1 MKQLLILISVILL
14 SSCAG
19 VTYISTP
26 QTVALNQGNF
36 KMVKTATAS
45 ATAYYVLG
53 IGGFSE
59 EANADVVEKMMEE
72 AKLQPN
78 QALADIR
85 VKTTCKCYLGV
96 VVVRTLTASATVVEF
111 TDSVTGV
118 FLSKDVVSDDSL
130 DQTERE
136 AKLKRLLE
144 ISTSLSNGSVS
155 DLETIKAEVLVI
167 GEWYDE
173 NGYYKTVE
181 WNEYKKV
188 LELIQ
193 KMNKK

>member
-1 MKQLLILISVILL
+1 MKKFLILISVIFL

-59 EANADVVEKMMEE
+59 EANADVVEKLIEE
-72 AKLQPN
+72 ARLQPN

-118 FLSKDVVSDDSL
+118 FLSRDVVSDDSL

-136 AKLKRLLE
+136 TKLKRLLE
-144 ISTSLSNGSVS
+144 ISTALSGGSVN
-155 DLETIKAEVLVI
+155 DVETIRSEVAI
-167 GEWYDE
+167 IERWYNE
-173 NGYYKTVE
+173 NGFYKPIE
-181 WNEYKKV
+181 WNELKKV
-188 LELIQ
+188 KDLLSQ
-193 KMNKK
+193 GD

>member
-1 MKQLLILISVILL
+1 MKKLLILISVVLL

-36 KMVKTATAS
+36 KMVKTATA
-45 ATAYYVLG
+45 TAYYVLG

-59 EANADVVEKMMEE
+59 EANADVVEKLIEE
-72 AKLQPN
+72 ARLQPN

-118 FLSKDVVSDDSL
+118 FLSRDVVSDDSL

-136 AKLKRLLE
+136 TKLKRLLE
-144 ISTSLSNGSVS
+144 ISTALSGGSINDV
-155 DLETIKAEVLVI
+155 ETIRS
-167 GEWYDE
+167 
-173 NGYYKTVE
+173 
-181 WNEYKKV
+181 KV
-188 LELIQ
+188 ATKDWFCTLNNRTGSHKIDRQ
-193 KMNKK
+193 